1 MADKPRVRVRAVSR
15 PMTASA
21 AGPLD
26 VSGHLSGG
34 VAPEA
39 GSYDAAGGSGRRS
52 RAWRVGSFGPNAAL
66 TYALDELRRKS
77 RDQTRKNP
85 HARSIV
91 DRMVSNLVGTGIK
104 PQSIARIDTTGMTKA
119 KAKAADKR
127 AEEFRA
133 AVASLFWDWVD
144 EADSTGAHDFYGLQ
158 AIAARGMVE
167 GGETFIRLRSRRL
180 SDGLVVPLQLQVIE
194 GDHCDHLKNDPTN
207 RIWQGIQ
214 FDGKGART
222 GYWLTR
228 DHPGDAI
235 MSGGVLNAAKVVPAE
250 DVCHLFR
257 ALRPGQQRG
266 EPWLAPVLQALYDLQ
281 NYLNAEQI
289 RKNVATLIAGFIKRV
304 GDGQNPVGSS
314 DADEEGTG
322 DLAWEPGTL
331 QVLEDDEDITWSNPP
346 DSPTGFEQYVRVALR
361 SIATGAGTLY
371 EILSGDYGQLNDRT
385 LRAALNDFRRS
396 IEALQHALLV
406 FQFCR
411 PVYRRFIDYALLSG
425 ALKLPEG
432 MTRRQAY
439 AVKWTPQA
447 FAYIHPV
454 QDIEAKQM
462 KVRSGFSTRSAEVSA
477 DGQDAEAIDAEN
489 AADNARADDLGVS
502 YDSDGRR
509 SKTKSQGAT
518 DDPPAPAKQ
527 PAPADD

>member
-1 MADKPRVRVRAVSR
+1 MAEKPRVRVPALSR
-15 PMTASA
+15 RITASL

-26 VSGHLSGG
+26 VSGGI
-34 VAPEA
+34 APEA
-39 GSYDAAGGSGRRS
+39 APYDPAGGGGRRS

-77 RDQTRKNP
+77 RDQARKNP

-91 DRMVSNLVGTGIK
+91 DRMVTNLVGTGIK
-104 PQSIARIDTTGMTKA
+104 PQSIARIDTTGMSKSA
-119 KAKAADKR
+119 AKAANKR
-127 AEEFRA
+127 SEKYRA
-133 AVASLFWDWVD
+133 DVAQLVWDWVD

-158 AIAARGMVE
+158 VIAARGMVE

-180 SDGLVVPLQLQVIE
+180 ADGLTVPLQLQVIE
-194 GDHCDHLKNDPTN
+194 GDHCDHLKNDASN
-207 RIWQGIQ
+207 RVWQGIQ

-222 GYWLTR
+222 GYYLRR
-228 DHPGDAI
+228 DHPGDGLVA
-235 MSGGVLNAAKVVPAE
+235 GGVLNEEKLVPAE

-266 EPWLAPVLQALYDLQ
+266 EPWLAPVLQALHDLQ
-281 NYLNAEQI
+281 GYLDAELV
-289 RKNVATLIAGFIKRV
+289 RKRVATLIAGFIKRV
-304 GDGQNPVGSS
+304 GDGQSPIGSS

-331 QVLEDDEDITWSNPP
+331 QVLAEDEDITWATPP
-346 DSPTGFEQYVRVALR
+346 DSGTNFEQYVRVAMR

-396 IEALQHALLV
+396 IEAYQHALLV

-425 ALKLPEG
+425 ALTLPEG

-454 QDIEAKQM
+454 QDIEAKQLE
-462 KVRSGFSTRSAEVSA
+462 VRSGFSSRSQKVSE
-477 DGQDAEAIDAEN
+477 GGNDAEAIDAEN
-489 AADNARADDLGVS
+489 AADNARADQLGVS

-509 SKTKSQGAT
+509 PKAKSPGAT
-518 DDPPAPAKQ
+518 DGAPAPAGQ
-527 PAPADD
+527 PTAAD

>member
-1 MADKPRVRVRAVSR
+1 MAEKPRIRVQAGSR
-15 PMTASA
+15 RITASA

-26 VSGHLSGG
+26 LSGG

-39 GSYDAAGGSGRRS
+39 GSYDVAGGGGRRS
-52 RAWRVGSFGPNAAL
+52 RSWRVGSFGPNAAL

-77 RDQTRKNP
+77 RDQARKNP

-104 PQSIARIDTTGMTKA
+104 PQSTARIDTTGMSKAKTKA
-119 KAKAADKR
+119 ANKR
-127 AEEFRA
+127 AEEYRA
-133 AVASLFWDWVD
+133 AVAQLFWDWVD
-144 EADSTGAHDFYGLQ
+144 EADSTGAHDFYGMQ
-158 AIAARGMVE
+158 AISVRGMVE
-167 GGETFIRLRSRRL
+167 GGDTFVRLRSRRL

-194 GDHCDHLKNDPTN
+194 GDHCDHLKNDAAN

-222 GYWLTR
+222 GYWLSR
-228 DHPGDAI
+228 DHPGDAVV
-235 MSGGVLNAAKVVPAE
+235 SGGVLNETKLVPAE

-281 NYLNAEQI
+281 GYMDAELV
-289 RKNVATLIAGFIKRV
+289 RKRVSTLIAGFIKRV
-304 GDGQNPVGSS
+304 GDGQNPTGSS

-331 QVLEDDEDITWSNPP
+331 QVLEDDEDISFSTPA
-346 DSPTGFEQYVRVALR
+346 DSGPNFEQYVRVALR

-396 IEALQHALLV
+396 IEAYQHALIV
-406 FQFCR
+406 FQLCR
-411 PVYRRFIDYALLSG
+411 PVWRRFIDYALLSG
-425 ALKLPEG
+425 ALTIPEG

-454 QDIEAKQM
+454 QDIEAKQLE
-462 KVRSGFSTRSAEVSA
+462 VRSGFSSRSQKVSEA
-477 DGQDAEAIDAEN
+477 GYDAEAIDAEN
-489 AADNARADDLGVS
+489 ASDNARADELGVS

-509 SKTKSQGAT
+509 PKSKAPGTA
-518 DDPPAPAKQ
+518 DDPPAPAKRP
-527 PAPADD
+527 PAAD